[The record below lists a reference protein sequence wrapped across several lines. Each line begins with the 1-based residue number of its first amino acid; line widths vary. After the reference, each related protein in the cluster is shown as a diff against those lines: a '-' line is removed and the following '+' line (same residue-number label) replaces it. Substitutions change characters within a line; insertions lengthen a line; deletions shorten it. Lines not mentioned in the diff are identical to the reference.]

1 MTHKNTNTK
10 SQSRSQSPE
19 QSLTAPRRSVWETL
33 SKLKPRIAARGT
45 EKARQLEEAEAEAEQ
60 SLSFWGVIVRL
71 VPLWA
76 LLITILFIE
85 PTLPF
90 QAVGSAVRWVGSL
103 IPTARPAAPIADPV
117 FIVKQ
122 AQSTPTPGELPLPG
136 WSLEIAPIFTPEV
149 QYWRESIGRW
159 SQTYRVKPNLI
170 ATLMQ
175 IESCGDPS
183 AVSGSSAQGLFQ
195 VPADSFQP
203 GEDPLSPETNALRGL
218 TTFAQMLASAN
229 GDLGLSFAAYN
240 GGPSIF
246 YTSPAEWPSETQLYQ
261 YWGGGIYDE
270 AEMGLSE
277 SPTLQ
282 EWLDRGGSDL
292 CQQAGEALG
301 TSPGK

>member
-1 MTHKNTNTK
+1 MIRKNAK
-10 SQSRSQSPE
+10 QSHPQSSK
-19 QSLTAPRRSVWETL
+19 QSLNGPYRSLWQAFND
-33 SKLKPRIAARGT
+33 LKPRIAARGT
-45 EKARQLEEAEAEAEQ
+45 RKARQLEQAQADTEQ
-60 SLSFWGVIVRL
+60 SLTFWGVIVRL

-90 QAVGSAVRWVGSL
+90 RAVGSAFRWVGSL
-103 IPTARPAAPIADPV
+103 IPVPSPTPPLADPV
-117 FIVKQ
+117 FIVKEPQ
-122 AQSTPTPGELPLPG
+122 NTPTPGELPLPS
-136 WSLEIAPIFTPEV
+136 WSLEIAPVFTPEV
-149 QYWRESIGRW
+149 RFWEKEIGRW
-159 SQTYRVKPNLI
+159 SQTYRVQPNLI

-175 IESCGDPS
+175 IESCGDPTVVS
-183 AVSGSSAQGLFQ
+183 AKNAQGLFQ
-195 VPADSFQP
+195 VPGDSFQS

-229 GDLGLSFAAYN
+229 GDLGLAFAAYN

-246 YTSPAEWPSETQLYQ
+246 YTSPAEWPKETQIYQ

-282 EWLDRGGSDL
+282 EWLDKGGGDL
-292 CQQAGEALG
+292 CQQAAQALG
-301 TSPGK
+301 LAPQTEE